1 MAIMALGLFNPTSG
15 SHFSLCPLKLLG
27 FNWCPG
33 CGIGHAIA
41 YLLHG
46 DIGNSLK
53 AHWLGI
59 PALLII
65 LYRICN
71 LIYLQTSNFKKPKF
85 L

>member
-1 MAIMALGLFNPTSG
+1 MAIVALGLFNPASD

-27 FNWCPG
+27 FGWCPG

-46 DIGNSLK
+46 DINNSLK

-71 LIYLQTSNFKKPKF
+71 LIYLQTSNFKKLKS